1 MKKTAGFFVVF
12 FSAGILAFQI
22 YNSLPKKNEAGQ
34 GPVPVRSFEKEIYW
48 EKAREEIYV
57 FIINS
62 GYGIKPDTADL
73 IAAAIVENAQYS
85 DLNPYVV
92 AAVIFAESR
101 FRHDAMGASG
111 DAGLMQIIPSTAK
124 LISEA
129 VSHTPYDIKDIE
141 TNVKFGCWY
150 LSAMKTRY
158 GGNYVQIL
166 GMYNQGGDWRGAGER
181 YAQSVIRQAEE
192 QGLPLGLLILYDE
205 MNVQKNA
212 GDLLELNKKS

>member
-1 MKKTAGFFVVF
+1 MKKITGLFVAVL
-12 FSAGILAFQI
+12 STGILAFQI
-22 YNSLPKKNEAGQ
+22 FNSLPKTREIGQ
-34 GPVPVRSFEKEIYW
+34 GPVPDISFEKEIYW

-57 FIINS
+57 FIMNS
-62 GYGIKPDTADL
+62 GSRIKPDTADL

-85 DLNPYVV
+85 DLNPYVI

-101 FRHDAMGASG
+101 FRHDAVGSSG

-129 VSHTPYDIKDIE
+129 VSQTPYNIKDIE

-181 YAQSVIRQAEE
+181 YAQNVIRQAEE

-212 GDLLELNKKS
+212 DDLLELNKKS